1 MCMLLFLGGFYWV
14 LGNIHPKYRSA
25 LKALQLV
32 ILCPV
37 QHIKKYGIDKV
48 LQPLMADLAILE
60 SVSHEI
66 YSVI

>member
-1 MCMLLFLGGFYWV
+1 M

-37 QHIKKYGIDKV
+37 QHIKSYGMDKI

-60 SVSHEI
+60 SVSHDLTL
-66 YSVI
+66 YSPELPLAFYSG